1 MQHVNSRG
9 FTCNWTSSSANTWR
23 WPGPRRRRCTC
34 SIFKKLQTF
43 KRRLSISYVLV
54 VEQRG
59 GGNFGRLRFAQRD
72 VNFIHR
78 LFEWVKQSPKAIIV
92 ESRKK
97 TANESAAA
105 GCNTLIRRNVAAAR
119 QLFNK
124 PTILPWILPDWV
136 AFCPARWRSGIPSWA
151 SQCNR
156 LAFVH
161 TWSAGPKKNPLT
173 IQFNPQHH
181 PPSW

>member
-1 MQHVNSRG
+1 MYLFNFPKITNIQTASVYLVRTRCRAARWRQLWPAEVCPTGRELYPPSVWMSETVTKGDYSRV
-9 FTCNWTSSSANTWR
+9 S
-23 WPGPRRRRCTC
+23 
-34 SIFKKLQTF
+34 K
-43 KRRLSISYVLV
+43 
-54 VEQRG
+54 
-59 GGNFGRLRFAQRD
+59 
-72 VNFIHR
+72 
-78 LFEWVKQSPKAIIV
+78 
-92 ESRKK
+92 KK

-161 TWSAGPKKNPLT
+161 TWSAAPKKNPLT